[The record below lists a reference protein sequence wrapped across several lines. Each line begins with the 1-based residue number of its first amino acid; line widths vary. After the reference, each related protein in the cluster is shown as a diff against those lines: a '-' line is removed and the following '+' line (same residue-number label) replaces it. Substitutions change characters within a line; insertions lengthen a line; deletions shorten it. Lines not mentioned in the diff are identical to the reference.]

1 MRSHTKRIA
10 RTRSSSETVAMSST
24 YCRTSGNVSVPSE
37 GVRAPSAIVGGLLTV
52 CSTPVRNERV
62 ASSASS
68 GSTPTTRQPGASAR
82 AASAEPESSPP
93 PPQQTSSRSSTPTS
107 PKSSRAAV
115 PWPAI
120 TSAWS

>member
-1 MRSHTKRIA
+1 
-10 RTRSSSETVAMSST
+10 MSST
-24 YCRTSGNVSVPSE
+24 LARTSGKVSVPSD

-52 CSTPVRNERV
+52 WSVPVRNERV

-68 GSTPTTRQPGASAR
+68 GSTPTTRQDGASAR
-82 AASAEPESSPP
+82 AASADPESSPP
-93 PPQQTSSRSSTPTS
+93 PPHGTSSRSMAPASS
-107 PKSSRAAV
+107 ISSRAAV